1 MVLTLADLKPRTVD
15 IEIVFKEGHGVTVP
29 LKVPS
34 WVEWNE
40 LGMEVPTPEP
50 EMVRVMKD
58 GKPVYE
64 KESGRAYEAKVQVAN
79 DKRMMR
85 RVTFALIEAGNFP
98 ELRNASVEEQIA
110 AVGSMDAGILQA
122 LARTLMSL
130 VTTTMGRISDKVER
144 FRDGLVPEN
153 GHGSVF
159 TESVDAE
166 KVGATV
172 AN

>member
-40 LGMEVPTPEP
+40 LGMEIPTPEP
-50 EMVRVMKD
+50 EQVRVMVD
-58 GKPVYE
+58 GKPRWE
-64 KESGRAYEAKVQVAN
+64 KESGRAYDAKVQIAN

-85 RVTFALIEAGNFP
+85 RISFALIEAGNFP
-98 ELRNASVEEQIA
+98 ELRNAAVEEQIA

-144 FRDGLVPEN
+144 FRDGSVPEN
-153 GHGSVF
+153 GHGSLQS
-159 TESVDAE
+159 ESMDAE
-166 KVGATV
+166 KVGAAV
-172 AN
+172 GN